1 MEERW
6 WRVEMAI
13 LAFIGV
19 VCKEGEEHNIFV
31 SPSITRALMLGYYS
45 SG

>member
-1 MEERW
+1 
-6 WRVEMAI
+6 MAI
-13 LAFIGV
+13 PTFIGE
-19 VCKEGEEHNIFV
+19 VCKEGEEHNMFV